1 MSGDATEG
9 EEEDVMAA
17 QRKNEWALNVFFH
30 SRRLERCGS
39 RIFGSLKRREEERR
53 CKDSRQ
59 GREVERTRHPPP
71 P

>member
-17 QRKNEWALNVFFH
+17 QRKNEWALNIFFH

-39 RIFGSLKRREEERR
+39 RIFGSLKRREEKRR
-53 CKDSRQ
+53 CKDSPTLLLPDEPRSFA
-59 GREVERTRHPPP
+59 E
-71 P
+71 